1 MSWNDGYERKKHQE
15 ELDKE
20 IELLRLNGNTESE
33 INSWIEESWKGY
45 RITRWHAMHMQS
57 INITY
62 FDDQNDETDNPLLRK
77 FLDVM
82 SVTEEYKDS
91 AEFGW
96 MESIEN
102 VDMYNMPTEDFH
114 ATGVDLQIGQEVYA
128 ETTDNPS
135 VVFVEVG
142 NEYVPLYLVNN

>member
-1 MSWNDGYERKKHQE
+1 MKKLSIILLLTISLLLCSCSTEKTASNTTSESLQSIITPTGVSEGQYEQPT
-15 ELDKE
+15 
-20 IELLRLNGNTESE
+20 IYFNGNLYSY
-33 INSWIEESWKGY
+33 NFQG
-45 RITRWHAMHMQS
+45 RQS
-57 INITY
+57 SLANQYVSI
-62 FDDQNDETDNPLLRK
+62 
-77 FLDVM
+77 
-82 SVTEEYKDS
+82 
-91 AEFGW
+91 G
-96 MESIEN
+96 SIEN